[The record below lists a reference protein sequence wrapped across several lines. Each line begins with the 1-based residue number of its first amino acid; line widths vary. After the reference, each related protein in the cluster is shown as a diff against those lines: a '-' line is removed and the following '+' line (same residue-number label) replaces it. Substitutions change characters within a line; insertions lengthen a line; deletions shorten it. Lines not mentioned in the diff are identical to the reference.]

1 MGINGRQS
9 VITTGGRMKS
19 FRNAI
24 AVVLLATAGFLSDGA
39 TATSFSTDQ
48 SDAWAAQGESGWGF
62 LSFQRGSVLF
72 GAIFVYDSSNTAI
85 WYSATLFNTGNLV
98 WSGDLYETSGPSF
111 GAAFFNQNAV
121 VYRKVGTMTWTAT
134 SVTSGQL
141 KYDVDGVSVVKN
153 MARQFVVN
161 DDFSGH
167 FFGGVHQTVAGCSNP
182 AFNGTSELVGTLNIA
197 QTGQAVTITNSPSSG
212 PVCTFIG
219 TLNQLGQMGAVQ
231 GTYSC
236 NTGDIGTF
244 QTFEMQVNP
253 TTVSGR
259 FSLSSSNVPGCQ
271 ATGYFG
277 GMRVTT
283 F

>member
-1 MGINGRQS
+1 MR
-9 VITTGGRMKS
+9 T

-24 AVVLLATAGFLSDGA
+24 AVFLLAAAGLLSDA
-39 TATSFSTDQ
+39 MATSFSTDQ

-62 LSFQRGSVLF
+62 LSFQRGSVVF
-72 GAIFVYDSSNTAI
+72 GAIFVYDQSRTPI

-98 WSGDLYETSGPSF
+98 WSGDLYETSGPFF
-111 GAAFFNQNAV
+111 GAAFFDQNAV

-141 KYDVDGVSVVKN
+141 RYDVDGVFVAKN

-167 FFGGVHQTVAGCSNP
+167 YAGGVHQTVAGCANNT
-182 AFNGTSELVGTLNIA
+182 FNGTSERIGILDVA
-197 QTGQAVTITNSPSSG
+197 QNGQQVTITSYPTGG
-212 PVCTFIG
+212 PVCTFSG

-236 NTGDIGTF
+236 SSGDIGNF
-244 QTFEMQVNP
+244 QIFEMQVNP
-253 TTVSGR
+253 VTVSGR
-259 FSLSSSNVPGCQ
+259 FTASSTNITGCQ
-271 ATGYFG
+271 ATGYLG
-277 GMRVTT
+277 GLRVTT